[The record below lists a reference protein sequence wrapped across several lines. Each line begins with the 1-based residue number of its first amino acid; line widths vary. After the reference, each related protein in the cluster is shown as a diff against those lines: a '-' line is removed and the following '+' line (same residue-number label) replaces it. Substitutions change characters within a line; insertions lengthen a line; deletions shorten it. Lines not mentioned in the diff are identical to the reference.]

1 MLCNLPTKDLLSFTG
16 YEFVLVTGFMQE
28 MLLINCMLL
37 KTASTNFSRSL
48 VYIYTLASQG
58 ITTIVHL
65 LLVPIEATIQSARK
79 IVSWERVTLHL
90 APCTLMFIYS
100 PLRTWRLTGVV
111 AGTHWPGLSVVVR
124 TARES
129 TACSMTSRRL
139 SVDLETTPSR
149 CSTSN
154 TC

>member
-79 IVSWERVTLHL
+79 IVS
-90 APCTLMFIYS
+90 
-100 PLRTWRLTGVV
+100 
-111 AGTHWPGLSVVVR
+111 
-124 TARES
+124 
-129 TACSMTSRRL
+129 
-139 SVDLETTPSR
+139 
-149 CSTSN
+149 
-154 TC
+154 